1 MEDRRCDVDRK
12 EEKDIEKKKKEI
24 KKEKQNTLFLSS
36 EKSRVAGEHAYKFTV
51 SIVCV
56 DPLERMHET

>member
-12 EEKDIEKKKKEI
+12 EEKEKEKGEKKKREI

-36 EKSRVAGEHAYKFTV
+36 EEVVSPVNTPTNSPSR
-51 SIVCV
+51 
-56 DPLERMHET
+56 